1 MGYVMADIFSKR
13 GNTSVKYAL
22 PFMPEKYVLK
32 VSSGQYQIDKTPVP
46 VAYTLGL
53 VNIGQASNP
62 LGMTLDR
69 FLSQFYGVDIDAPS
83 ITSWIYLL
91 EGEDGGTTN
100 LVDSSGTVKNF
111 KTPLIEIRGGKGQL
125 QYVKVHFLGQNAG
138 LEILY
143 MSFPIIKSEHKSI
156 RTGLTAE
163 GAMVSNPTKPS
174 GGEYIVKDD
183 AFIIGRRSIM
193 DMLEH
198 YIGHS
203 SGAIYND
210 TGWIERVTT
219 IVENVTLKE
228 AQGTSVG
235 AYKGNATR
243 YVTNGQ
249 VPESSSGTG
258 IIFNATF
265 TQAKFDKIKSK
276 ITYNKYEVYDGKKED
291 DDDDGT
297 TDPSDGEPADGS
309 GKIPTG
315 DSADIP
321 TEPITS
327 FIASGLNNAYVL
339 TADELKT
346 FTDWLY
352 LDDIIKY
359 LSSLFSSNPMD
370 GILSLAVMPY
380 APTTAGT
387 ANITIAGKVSTAG
400 GKVVGKQYE
409 AFDFTYSGLTK
420 SIWGNAMDYG
430 SGVKMELYLPFVGI
444 VPLNTNDAIYKQLHL
459 RYIID
464 NLTGSG
470 IVVLYSSRTGSYW
483 DSEDNINMLGNWSFN
498 CRNTACLSRVD
509 VSNLINSA
517 VSTVTSATL
526 GSASGAIGGL
536 INTMSQRPSVQKTGT
551 LNASA
556 GYLNS
561 RVPQITY
568 TFSKLVIPSNQ
579 YSRIGR
585 PTYATK
591 KLKDCSGYVRC
602 VNPRITFEGDPPTED
617 EMNEINNY
625 LSGGV
630 IV

>member
-13 GNTSVKYAL
+13 GDTTVKYAL
-22 PFMPEKYVLK
+22 PFMPDAYVVK
-32 VSSGQYQIDKTPVP
+32 VSSGQFLIDETPVP
-46 VAYTLGL
+46 LTYTLGL
-53 VNIGQASNP
+53 DNIGQPSNP
-62 LGMTLDR
+62 IGMTLDK
-69 FLSQFYGVDIDAPS
+69 FLSQFDGVDLNVP
-83 ITSWIYLL
+83 TTTTWIYLL
-91 EGEDGGTTN
+91 EGEDGGTTTLLN
-100 LVDSSGTVKNF
+100 PSGQPAQY
-111 KTPLIEIRGGKGQL
+111 KTPLIEIRGGQGTL
-125 QYVKVHFLGQNAG
+125 QYVKVHFLGQYGG

-143 MSFPIIKSEHKSI
+143 MSFPIKKAEHNSI
-156 RTGLTAE
+156 RTGMTAE
-163 GAMVSNPTKPS
+163 GAMVSNPSKPS
-174 GGEYIVKDD
+174 GGEYIVTDD
-183 AFIIGRRSIM
+183 AFLIGRRSII

-203 SGAIYND
+203 SGGIYND

-219 IVENVTLKE
+219 IVENVTLK
-228 AQGTSVG
+228 ASPGTSVG
-235 AYKGNATR
+235 TYTGNATR

-258 IIFNATF
+258 IIFFASF
-265 TQAKFDKIKSK
+265 TQAKFDKIKSA
-276 ITYNKYEVYDGKKED
+276 ITYSKDEVDDGQKDD

-297 TDPSDGEPADGS
+297 VDPSNGEPAGGS
-309 GKIPTG
+309 GKIPAG

-321 TEPITS
+321 SEPTTS

-339 TADELKT
+339 TTTELKA

-370 GILSLAVMPY
+370 GILSLAAMPY
-380 APTTAGT
+380 TPTTVGA
-387 ANITIAGKVSTAG
+387 ANITIAGKVSTTEG
-400 GKVVGKQYE
+400 RVVGKQYE
-409 AFDFTYSGLTK
+409 VFDFTYSGLTEY
-420 SIWGNAMDYG
+420 IWGNAMDYG
-430 SGVKMELYLPFVGI
+430 SGVKMELYLPFVGV
-444 VPLNTNDAIYKQLHL
+444 VPLNTNDAIYKRLHL

-602 VNPRITFEGDPPTED
+602 VNPRITFEGDPPTEE

-625 LSGGV
+625 LAGGI

>member
-13 GNTSVKYAL
+13 GDTSVTYAL
-22 PFMPEKYVLK
+22 PFMPEVYEVK
-32 VSSGQYQIDKTPVP
+32 VSSGQFLIDETPVP
-46 VAYTLGL
+46 LTYTLGL
-53 VNIGQASNP
+53 DNIGQASNP
-62 LGMTLDR
+62 LGMTLDK
-69 FLSQFYGVDIDAPS
+69 FLSQFEGVDINAPS
-83 ITSWIYLL
+83 LTSWIYLL
-91 EGEDGGTTN
+91 EGEDGGTTT
-100 LVDSSGTVKNF
+100 LTDSTGTAKQF
-111 KTPLIEIRGGKGQL
+111 KTPLIEIRGGQGQL
-125 QYVKVHFLGQNAG
+125 QYVKVHFLGQYSG
-138 LEILY
+138 LEIDY
-143 MSFPIIKSEHKSI
+143 MQYPIKTVEHNTMRLGYSADG
-156 RTGLTAE
+156 TL
-163 GAMVSNPTKPS
+163 VPNPPKPS
-174 GGEYIVKDD
+174 GGEYAITDD
-183 AFIIGRRSIM
+183 GFLIGRRSIM

-198 YIGHS
+198 YIGHA
-203 SGAIYND
+203 SGGID
-210 TGWIERVTT
+210 SDPGWIERVTT
-219 IVENVTLKE
+219 IVENATLKP
-228 AQGTSVG
+228 ASGSTVGT
-235 AYKGNATR
+235 YTGNATR
-243 YVTNGQ
+243 YVTNGDA
-249 VPESSSGTG
+249 VNTGSS
-258 IIFNATF
+258 IIFNANF
-265 TQAKFDKIKSK
+265 TQSKFDKIKST
-276 ITYNKYEVYDGKKED
+276 ITYSKDEVDDGQKDD

-297 TDPSDGEPADGS
+297 VDPSNGEPADGS
-309 GKIPTG
+309 GKIPAG

-321 TEPITS
+321 TEPTTS

-339 TADELKT
+339 TADELKA
-346 FTDWLY
+346 FTAWVY

-380 APTTAGT
+380 TPTTAGT

-400 GKVVGKQYE
+400 GRVVGKQYE
-409 AFDFTYSGLTK
+409 VFDFTYSGLTE

-430 SGVKMELYLPFVGI
+430 SGVKMELYLPFVGV

-536 INTMSQRPSVQKTGT
+536 INTMSQRPSVQKTGS

-579 YSRIGR
+579 YSRVGR

-617 EMNEINNY
+617 EMNEINN
-625 LSGGV
+625 LLEEG
-630 IV
+630 III

>member
-13 GNTSVKYAL
+13 GDISVKYAL
-22 PFMPEKYVLK
+22 PFMPEMYEVK
-32 VSSGQYQIDKTPVP
+32 VSSGKFLIDETPVP
-46 VAYTLGL
+46 LTYTLGL
-53 VNIGQASNP
+53 DNVGQASNP
-62 LGMTLDR
+62 LGMTLDK
-69 FLSQFYGVDIDAPS
+69 FLSQFEGVDITTS
-83 ITSWIYLL
+83 IQTSWIYLL
-91 EGEDGGTTN
+91 EGEDGGTTT
-100 LVDSSGTVKNF
+100 LVDSSGTPKEF
-111 KTPLIEIRGGKGQL
+111 KTPLIEIRGGQGKL
-125 QYVKVHFLGQNAG
+125 QYVKVHFLGQYSG
-138 LEILY
+138 VEIDY
-143 MSFPIIKSEHKSI
+143 IIFPIN
-156 RTGLTAE
+156 TAE
-163 GAMVSNPTKPS
+163 HNVMRYGYTADGVMVTNPTKPS
-174 GGEYIVKDD
+174 GGEYAITDD
-183 AFIIGRRSIM
+183 GFLIGRRSIM
-193 DMLEH
+193 DMMEH
-198 YIGHS
+198 YIGHET
-203 SGAIYND
+203 GGIDND
-210 TGWIERVTT
+210 PGWVERVTT
-219 IVENVTLKE
+219 IVEKVTLKP
-228 AQGTSVG
+228 ASGTTVG
-235 AYKGNATR
+235 SYTGNATR
-243 YVTNGQ
+243 YVTNGN
-249 VPESSSGTG
+249 VGNTGSG
-258 IIFNATF
+258 IIFHGKF
-265 TQAKFDKIKSK
+265 TQAKFDKIKS
-276 ITYNKYEVYDGKKED
+276 IIKYSKDEVDDGQKDD

-297 TDPSDGEPADGS
+297 VDPSDGKPADGS
-309 GKIPTG
+309 GKIPDG

-321 TEPITS
+321 TEPTTS

-339 TADELKT
+339 TATELKA

-370 GILSLAVMPY
+370 GILSLAAMPY
-380 APTTAGT
+380 TPTTTGV

-400 GKVVGKQYE
+400 GRVVGKQYDV
-409 AFDFTYSGLTK
+409 FDFTYSGLTK

-430 SGVKMELYLPFVGI
+430 SGVKMELYLPFVGV

-470 IVVLYSSRTGSYW
+470 IVVLYTSPTKSYW
-483 DSEDNINMLGNWSFN
+483 DSEDNINMIGNWSFN

-517 VSTVTSATL
+517 VSTVTSATI

-536 INTMSQRPSVQKTGT
+536 INTMSQRPTVQKTGT

-561 RVPQITY
+561 RIPQITY

-602 VNPRITFEGDPPTED
+602 VNPRITFNGDPPTEE
-617 EMNEINNY
+617 EMHEINN
-625 LSGGV
+625 LLEEGI

>member
-13 GNTSVKYAL
+13 GDNTVKYAL
-22 PFMPEKYVLK
+22 PCMPVAYEVK
-32 VSSGQYQIDKTPVP
+32 VSSGQFLIDETPVP
-46 VAYTLGL
+46 LTYTLGL
-53 VNIGQASNP
+53 GNIGQASNP
-62 LGMTLDR
+62 PGMTLDK
-69 FLSQFYGVDIDAPS
+69 FLSQFEGVNINVPS
-83 ITSWIYLL
+83 VTNWIYLL
-91 EGEDGGTTN
+91 EGEDGGTIE
-100 LVDSSGTVKNF
+100 LLDSSGTIKEF
-111 KTPLIEIRGGKGQL
+111 KTPLIEIRGGQGRL
-125 QYVKVHFLGQNAG
+125 QYVKVHFLGQYDG
-138 LEILY
+138 LEIDY
-143 MSFPIIKSEHKSI
+143 MIYPITTAEHNTM
-156 RTGLTAE
+156 RTGYTAD
-163 GAMVSNPTKPS
+163 GTKVANPTKPS
-174 GGEYIVKDD
+174 GGEYAITDD
-183 AFIIGRRSIM
+183 GFLIGRRSIM

-198 YIGHS
+198 YIGHASGGIS
-203 SGAIYND
+203 SD
-210 TGWIERVTT
+210 PGWIERVTT
-219 IVENVTLKE
+219 IVENATLKP
-228 AQGTSVG
+228 ASGTTVG
-235 AYKGNATR
+235 TYTGNATR
-243 YVTNGQ
+243 YVTNGDAINT
-249 VPESSSGTG
+249 GTG
-258 IIFNATF
+258 IIFRANF
-265 TQAKFDKIKSK
+265 TQSKFDKIKSSIAYSK
-276 ITYNKYEVYDGKKED
+276 DEVDDGQKDD

-297 TDPSDGEPADGS
+297 VDPSDGEPAGGS
-309 GKIPTG
+309 GKIPAG

-321 TEPITS
+321 TEPTTS
-327 FIASGLNNAYVL
+327 FIASGLNNAYIL
-339 TADELKT
+339 TADELKA

-380 APTTAGT
+380 TPTTAGT

-400 GKVVGKQYE
+400 GRVVSKQYE
-409 AFDFTYSGLTK
+409 VFDFNYSGLTE

-430 SGVKMELYLPFVGI
+430 SGVKMELYLPFVGV
-444 VPLNTNDAIYKQLHL
+444 VPLNTNDAIYKHLHL
-459 RYIID
+459 RFIID

-483 DSEDNINMLGNWSFN
+483 DSEDNVNMLGNWSFN

-536 INTMSQRPSVQKTGT
+536 INTMSQRPSVQKTGS

-561 RVPQITY
+561 RVPQLIY

-579 YSRIGR
+579 YSRVGR

-602 VNPRITFEGDPPTED
+602 VNPRITFKGDPPTEE
-617 EMNEINNY
+617 EMNEIDN
-625 LSGGV
+625 LLEEGI

>member
-13 GNTSVKYAL
+13 GDTSVKYAL
-22 PFMPEKYVLK
+22 PFMPEEYEVK
-32 VSSGQYQIDKTPVP
+32 VSSGRFLIDETLVP
-46 VAYTLGL
+46 LTYTLGL
-53 VNIGQASNP
+53 DDIGQASNP
-62 LGMTLDR
+62 LGMTLDT
-69 FLSQFYGVDIDAPS
+69 FLSQFDGLDLNVS
-83 ITSWIYLL
+83 TTTTWIYPL
-91 EGEDGGTTN
+91 EGEDGGTTTLLN
-100 LVDSSGTVKNF
+100 PSGQPAQY
-111 KTPLIEIRGGKGQL
+111 KTPLIEIKGGQGRL
-125 QYVKVHFLGQNAG
+125 QYVKVHFLGQYDG
-138 LEILY
+138 IEILY
-143 MSFPIIKSEHKSI
+143 MSFPINKAEHDNI

-163 GAMVSNPTKPS
+163 GAIVSNPSKPS
-174 GGEYIVKDD
+174 GGAYIVTDD
-183 AFIIGRRSIM
+183 AFLIGRRSIM

-198 YIGHS
+198 YIGYS
-203 SGAIYND
+203 AGPVYNEP
-210 TGWIERVTT
+210 GWVERVTT
-219 IVENVTLKE
+219 IVENVTLK
-228 AQGTSVG
+228 AASGNSGGT
-235 AYKGNATR
+235 YTGNATR

-249 VPESSSGTG
+249 VLEESSGTG
-258 IIFNATF
+258 IIFNASF
-265 TQAKFDKIKSK
+265 TQAKFDKIKST
-276 ITYNKYEVYDGKKED
+276 ITYSKDEVDDGQKDD

-297 TDPSDGEPADGS
+297 VDNSGGEPAGGS
-309 GKIPTG
+309 GKIPAG

-346 FTDWLY
+346 FTEWLY

-370 GILSLAVMPY
+370 GILSLAAMPY
-380 APTTAGT
+380 TPTTVGA
-387 ANITIAGKVSTAG
+387 ANITIAAKVSTAG
-400 GKVVGKQYE
+400 GRAVGKQYE
-409 AFDFTYSGLTK
+409 VFDFTYSGLTE

-430 SGVKMELYLPFVGI
+430 SGVKMDLYLPFVGV
-444 VPLNTNDAIYKQLHL
+444 VPLNTNDAIYKRLHL

-536 INTMSQRPSVQKTGT
+536 INAMSQRPSVQKTGA

-602 VNPRITFEGDPPTED
+602 VNPRITFEGDPPTEE
-617 EMNEINNY
+617 EMCEINNY
-625 LSGGV
+625 LAGGI